1 MLKKFFDM
9 DNPIMKFLTVMSDII
24 IVNLLFMV
32 CSIPL
37 FTIGASLTGLYR
49 VTLKMMQGRE
59 GSVTRT
65 FFEGFKDNFK
75 QATIIWLILACFGG
89 VLYVD
94 YRAMAMLGDNL
105 INVFRYGWFIVLL
118 LYGFLLVYVF
128 PLLATFENTIKNTI
142 KNAFLMSISSLP
154 YTLIILV
161 IWTTPYFI
169 MTKAVIRA
177 TIVTPLL
184 FLTGFGLMA
193 YLSSW
198 CFRKVFVKF
207 IPEEERADWEE

>member
-59 GSVTRT
+59 GFVTRT

-118 LYGFLLVYVF
+118 LYGFLLAYVF

>member
-65 FFEGFKDNFK
+65 FFEGFKNNFK

-89 VLYVD
+89 ILYVD
-94 YRAMAMLGDNL
+94 YRAMALLGDNL
-105 INVFRYGWFIVLL
+105 INIFRYGWFIVLL
-118 LYGFLLVYVF
+118 LYGFLLMYVF

-142 KNAFLMSISSLP
+142 KNTFLMSISSLP

>member
-65 FFEGFKDNFK
+65 FFEGFKNNFK

-89 VLYVD
+89 FLYVD
-94 YRAMAMLGDNL
+94 YRAMALLGDNL
-105 INVFRYGWFIVLL
+105 IIIFRYGWFIVLL
-118 LYGFLLVYVF
+118 LYGFLLMYVF

-142 KNAFLMSISSLP
+142 KNTFLMSISSLP